1 MLRMGMRI
9 RRAPSTILAALL
21 SVPLAAIGVCGAVA
35 PLVVASASC
44 AVETEPA
51 DCCSRSSAP
60 TCPRTP
66 APERCAACGAAAC
79 ALGETREA
87 SRMARRIPA
96 PGVADRPEVPR
107 VVLRAAAARSLIVLA
122 ESPPKILL
130 LETFRN

>member
-9 RRAPSTILAALL
+9 RRTPSALFAALL

-44 AVETEPA
+44 AVETKPA

-60 TCPRTP
+60 SCPRTP
-66 APERCAACGAAAC
+66 APDRCAACGASAC

-87 SRMARRIPA
+87 GRLARRIPSSN
-96 PGVADRPEVPR
+96 VADRPNVPR
-107 VVLRAAAARSLIVLA
+107 AVLWTAAARSLIVLS

-130 LETFRN
+130 LATFRN

>member
-1 MLRMGMRI
+1 MRMRV
-9 RRAPSTILAALL
+9 RRGPSAILAALL

-66 APERCAACGAAAC
+66 APVRCAACGAAAC

-87 SRMARRIPA
+87 GRIARRTPA
-96 PGVADRPEVPR
+96 SNVADRPDVPR
-107 VVLRAAAARSLIVLA
+107 VVLRTAAARSLIVLA
-122 ESPPKILL
+122 ESPPKNVLL
-130 LETFRN
+130 STFRN